1 MLVYSCHICHSSG
14 TVLPLLSFPEESLM
28 HPLSRP
34 SRRRVPRSVLALPL
48 ALAVAVPVIAAPVAS
63 ADPAAPTSVSAPAS
77 SSGTAAPATPDPA
90 DAAPEIRDLVDDL
103 GEAGGPDTA
112 DDIAPED
119 RGVRASE
126 DSPLAF
132 MDPGDAPDRDVLR
145 TTVPDNS
152 SLPDGVS
159 VQKVEWITERWVK
172 LYVNSKAMP
181 GRPVQVQIHL
191 ARDWYRDPDRTF
203 PSLWQLGP
211 LYSRED
217 ESAWSYST
225 DAVKFYSDKNVNVV
239 MPIGGGG
246 TFYSDWVNKVDGKTI
261 HWESFLMDE
270 LIPILK
276 TQWRTNDKRGIN
288 GLSMGGTSAAVL
300 AGRHP
305 DKFDFLASFSGY
317 LDTTSPMMP
326 QLFGMIDKEAGYDVT
341 DMWGPYYNRNWRQHD
356 PKLLAHGM
364 RGMGVYVSAGNGST
378 GNHDRPGPVP
388 TVPADFRSATMEAMA
403 RLTSQSFVNAAKFSG
418 VDVTTRWR
426 PNGTHIWPYWEHE
439 MHESWSMAAK
449 YLGLADDDSPVVC
462 ESTGKFAEAVERY
475 RTNNNNYDLGDCI
488 SEVYE
493 IKDADGTVI
502 GTAQDHRNGVLYLKD
517 GKVDDTTAGADRAVA
532 TWGRTSAKY
541 RTEGGPAGWL
551 GWPVEPDSWGKN
563 GGAWARF
570 ENGFIYWS
578 NVQGDKGPVTMKMD
592 VYDEWAKTGFEYGPY
607 GYPTTE
613 EEKITVGGKVG
624 QVQHFED
631 GAMVRRPDGAVRLL
645 TGGIAGRYGDLAST
659 DRARLGWPTNST
671 GTMFGDTG
679 KYNDFDHGVIYSTS
693 YGSYVLYHGPI
704 FDHYRDQGFE
714 GGDLGRLV
722 SDETINADGS
732 RVAEFEGGTV
742 RADKA
747 GTITTDQTNSA
758 IENRYDSLSAA
769 QQEALG
775 AALHAAPW
783 DSGKT
788 PASPQGTSGRYQNY
802 EHGVI
807 YTSRLGT
814 FVIMHGAV
822 WDAYAAQ
829 GHESGQLGFIT
840 GDYFGTGTATFEG
853 GTLAVEG
860 SGEDAT
866 VVETGTPAAIDAKF
880 GRLSEEQQAALGAA
894 GSSGTTPKS
903 PQGTAGRF
911 RNYENG
917 VIYTS
922 KLGTFVIM
930 HGKLWDKY
938 ASQGHESGDLGF
950 ITGDYTGVD
959 DAPGSVTFEGGRLTV
974 DGSGKVTRS

>member
-1 MLVYSCHICHSSG
+1 M
-14 TVLPLLSFPEESLM
+14 P
-28 HPLSRP
+28 PLSRP
-34 SRRRVPRSVLALPL
+34 SRRRIPRSVLALPL
-48 ALAVAVPVIAAPVAS
+48 AFALAVPVVASPVATAAPAAS
-63 ADPAAPTSVSAPAS
+63 TTPSTGSTGVPAPAGSDGSAAPSTAADPAA
-77 SSGTAAPATPDPA
+77 DPA
-90 DAAPEIRDLVDDL
+90 AAAADPDAAAAPEIQDLLDDL
-103 GEAGGPDTA
+103 GDAAGATDP

-119 RGVRASE
+119 RGVRAPE
-126 DSPLAF
+126 DSPLEF
-132 MDPGDAPDRDVLR
+132 MDPGDAPDRSILR

-152 SLPDGVS
+152 GLPAGVS

-172 LYVNSKAMP
+172 LYINSKAMP
-181 GRPVQVQIHL
+181 GKPVQVQIHL

-246 TFYSDWVNKVDGKTI
+246 TFYSDWVNEVDGKTI
-261 HWESFLMDE
+261 HWESFLIDE

-276 TQWRTNDKRGIN
+276 TQWRTNDRRGIN
-288 GLSMGGTSAAVL
+288 GLSMGGTSAAIL

-305 DKFDFLASFSGY
+305 DKFNFMASFSGY

-341 DMWGPYYNRNWRQHD
+341 DMWGKYYNLNWMRHD
-356 PKLLAHGM
+356 PKLLAAGM

-378 GNHDRPGPVP
+378 GNYDKPGPVP
-388 TVPADFRSATMEAMA
+388 TVPADIRSATMEAMA

-418 VDVTTRWR
+418 VDVSTRWR
-426 PNGTHIWPYWEHE
+426 PSGTHTWPYWQYE
-439 MHESWSMAAK
+439 MHESWPMAAK
-449 YLGLADDDSPVVC
+449 YLGLADDDSSVVC

-475 RTNNNNYDLGDCI
+475 RTNQNNYDLGDCI
-488 SEVYE
+488 SDVYE
-493 IKDADGTVI
+493 IRDADGKVT
-502 GTAQDHRNGVLYLKD
+502 GTAQDYRNGVLYLR
-517 GKVDDTTAGADRAVA
+517 GGTVDDPEAGADQAVA

-541 RTEGGPAGWL
+541 RTLGGPNSWL
-551 GWPVEPDSWGKN
+551 GWPVEPDSRGKN

-570 ENGFIYWS
+570 DNGFIYWS
-578 NVQGDKGPVTMKMD
+578 SVQGDNGPVTMAMD
-592 VYDEWAKTGFEYGPY
+592 VYDEWSKTGFEYGPY
-607 GYPTTE
+607 GYPTTDE
-613 EEKITVGGKVG
+613 ESITVGGKTG

-631 GAMVRRPDGAVRLL
+631 GAMVRRPGTDGKPGAVRLL
-645 TGGIAGRYGDLAST
+645 TGGIADRYEDLAGT
-659 DRARLGWPTNST
+659 DRARLGWPVNST
-671 GTMFGDTG
+671 GTMYGNAG

-704 FDHYRDQGFE
+704 FNHYRDQGFE
-714 GGDLGRLV
+714 GGALGRLV

-742 RADKA
+742 RAA
-747 GTITTDQTNSA
+747 ANGTVTTDQTNSA
-758 IENRYDSLSAA
+758 IENRYDSLTAA
-769 QQEALG
+769 QKTALG
-775 AALHAAPW
+775 AAGS
-783 DSGKT
+783 SGKT
-788 PASPQGTSGRYQNY
+788 PASPQGTSGRYRNY

-807 YTSRLGT
+807 YTSKLGT

-829 GHESGQLGFIT
+829 GHESGQLGFLT

-853 GTLAVEG
+853 GTLTAG

-866 VVETGTPAAIDAKF
+866 VVETGTPAAVDAKF
-880 GRLSEEQQAALGAA
+880 GSLPGDVQEALGAA

-903 PQGTAGRF
+903 PQGTSGRY
-911 RNYENG
+911 RNYANG

-922 KLGTFVIM
+922 ALGTYVIM
-930 HGKLWDKY
+930 HGKLFDKY
-938 ASQGHESGDLGF
+938 AALGYESGDLGF
-950 ITGDYTGVD
+950 LTGDYTGTD
-959 DAPGSVTFEGGRLTV
+959 DAPGSVTFEGGTLTV
-974 DGSGKVTRS
+974 DAAGKVTRS